1 MFSLPRFLRP
11 LVLLL
16 AAAFALAGC
25 IVVDD
30 FAEYWD
36 KGFIDHCVNDIMSTG
51 EGSRNGKPRNKTML
65 MRSLRVGN
73 HTFLMVRERPSDT
86 GGSLILY
93 QIEDGQYVAYRL
105 NESKREDFLRDYPDS
120 GVILTSETATIPK
133 LTADSVSLLA
143 QIADDSSYW
152 MESRRERY
160 NPARKKDCIQT
171 LY

>member
-1 MFSLPRFLRP
+1 MLRP
-11 LVLLL
+11 FGSFRSFLLL
-16 AAAFALAGC
+16 LISAFALAGC

-30 FAEYWD
+30 FGEYWD
-36 KGFIDHCVNDIMSTG
+36 KGFIDHCVNDIMNSG
-51 EGSRNGKPRNKTML
+51 ESSRSGKPRKTLL

-73 HTFLMVRERPSDT
+73 HTFLMVRERASEA
-86 GGSLILY
+86 GGNLMLY
-93 QIEDGQYVAYRL
+93 EIEDGQFVSYRL

-120 GVILTSETATIPK
+120 GVVLTSETAAIPK
-133 LTADSVSLLA
+133 LTPESVELLDRV
-143 QIADDSSYW
+143 ADDASYW